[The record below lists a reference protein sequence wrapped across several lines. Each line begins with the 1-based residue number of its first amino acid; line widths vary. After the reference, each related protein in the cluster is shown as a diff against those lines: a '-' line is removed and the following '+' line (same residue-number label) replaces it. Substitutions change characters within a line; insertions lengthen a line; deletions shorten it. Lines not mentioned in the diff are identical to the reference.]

1 MPESKRWQ
9 DTEEKIP
16 EQLVIQVILTQT
28 AYRLVSLNSARHPAS
43 LICHILDSNQGEII
57 ENE

>member
-16 EQLVIQVILTQT
+16 EQLVIQANLYQ
-28 AYRLVSLNSARHPAS
+28 ACNKLVSLNLVRLPAS
-43 LICHILDSNQGEII
+43 LIYQVLD
-57 ENE
+57 

>member
-16 EQLVIQVILTQT
+16 EQLVIQPILTLPCN
-28 AYRLVSLNSARHPAS
+28 RLVSLNSARHPAR
-43 LICHILDSNQGEII
+43 LVCHMLDSNQGKII
-57 ENE
+57 KIE